1 MAEAFL
7 CEGFRTPIGRYGG
20 SLSAVRPDDMLG
32 HVIGKVM
39 EAAPGLA
46 PEAIEDVL
54 MGCANQAGEDNR
66 NVGRMSALLA
76 GLPVTAAAS
85 TINRLCGSG
94 MNAVG
99 IIADAIKVAREM
111 ALVPYANRVTT
122 QRSNRG
128 DRDRGPRADGPAP
141 RPSGPPPRAEGD
153 EDFDERDADVTADE
167 SVDGGEAEMATAE
180 SAGEVGET

>member
-54 MGCANQAGEDNR
+54 MME
-66 NVGRMSALLA
+66 
-76 GLPVTAAAS
+76 
-85 TINRLCGSG
+85 
-94 MNAVG
+94 
-99 IIADAIKVAREM
+99 
-111 ALVPYANRVTT
+111 
-122 QRSNRG
+122 
-128 DRDRGPRADGPAP
+128 
-141 RPSGPPPRAEGD
+141 PPPWFTMCRAA
-153 EDFDERDADVTADE
+153 R
-167 SVDGGEAEMATAE
+167 
-180 SAGEVGET
+180 